1 MAPELAQ
8 IAQEDRLRTA
18 SLERVQHRLCPI
30 IRPVAEEGRVWLD
43 ASGVYLLV
51 RRVVYPGL
59 KTLDERLHRTPGAVD
74 PPGAEDADRRSQH
87 RVGRVAGF
95 AGSVCRRENWI
106 AVKKK
111 RRGEGDIRQGIA
123 VGVIRLA

>member
-1 MAPELAQ
+1 MAQELAQ
-8 IAQEDRLRTA
+8 VAQEDRLRTA

-30 IRPVAEEGRVWLD
+30 IRPVAEEGRVRLD

-51 RRVVYPGL
+51 RRVVYPIL
-59 KTLDERLHRTPGAVD
+59 KTLDERLHRTPGALD
-74 PPGAEDADRRSQH
+74 PPGAEDADRRTQH

-95 AGSVCRRENWI
+95 AGSVCRRQDWI
-106 AVKKK
+106 SVEKQGCSEA
-111 RRGEGDIRQGIA
+111 DIRQGIA

>member
-1 MAPELAQ
+1 MAAELAQ
-8 IAQEDRLRTA
+8 VAQEDRLRTA

-43 ASGVYLLV
+43 ASRVYLLV
-51 RRVVYPGL
+51 RRVAYPSL

-95 AGSVCRRENWI
+95 ARSVCRGEDWI
-106 AVKKK
+106 SVEKQGC
-111 RRGEGDIRQGIA
+111 GEGDIR
-123 VGVIRLA
+123 